1 MRETYQLTK
10 DSSAP
15 VRHTQTHRHCTQRHP
30 SHMPLPKHHASVTRQ
45 KCISRTKSVQD
56 CARLSGSNIR
66 NTQKA
71 VPIQSNYSSISIIST
86 YFVW

>member
-1 MRETYQLTK
+1 MKEKYQYTK

-45 KCISRTKSVQD
+45 KCISRTKSMLD
-56 CARLSGSNIR
+56 CARLSGSNMR
-66 NTQKA
+66 NRQLFPFNQIT
-71 VPIQSNYSSISIIST
+71 VLYP
-86 YFVW
+86 